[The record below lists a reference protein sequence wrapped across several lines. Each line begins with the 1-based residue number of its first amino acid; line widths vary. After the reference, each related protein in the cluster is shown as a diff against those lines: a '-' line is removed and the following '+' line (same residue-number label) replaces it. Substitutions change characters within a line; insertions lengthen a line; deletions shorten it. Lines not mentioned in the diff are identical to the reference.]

1 MRYTAVTS
9 EPYIHNVIR
18 RGEYR
23 RSLTATIST
32 NNQMIASVFENLNK
46 ICRYP
51 LLVPL
56 IVVRASVKFWEIVF
70 GSESGDSPH
79 ISNLSMLFRANA
91 R

>member
-1 MRYTAVTS
+1 MVECNVVSRESLMRYTAVTS

-56 IVVRASVKFWEIVF
+56 IVVRASVKYWEI
-70 GSESGDSPH
+70 D
-79 ISNLSMLFRANA
+79 IILQ
-91 R
+91 